1 MTRQARELLEHGL
14 KDMYDAEHRFA
25 DALTEMI
32 DNATDRSL
40 EDSFRRHRD
49 VTKEQARRLETA
61 FKELGSKP
69 QREACPAAQGLVK
82 EYQKFVGE
90 NQGKTEVLDAFAA
103 TAALKVEHYE
113 IATYRSLV
121 DLAEFCDLPKAAR
134 VLKQNLAEEEQTA
147 AEAQSAATKL
157 GGELAGASNADIA
170 RRAAGGMFDHAREY
184 TLANLGT
191 AKSLGEKAVG
201 DARKVA
207 RKAERRGRT
216 VVKRARAQGNS
227 TTRKTKTT
235 ATRRAKTT
243 ASRAK
248 TTARRATTAARS
260 TTRRAKASTTR
271 ARKTVARSRPA
282 ARKGTTTARRRSSTG
297 PKRKTA
303 SRGRARS
310 TARR

>member
-25 DALTEMI
+25 DALGEMI
-32 DNATDRSL
+32 DDATDRSL

-49 VTKEQARRLETA
+49 VTQNQARRLETA
-61 FKELGSKP
+61 FKDLGVEP
-69 QREACPAAQGLVK
+69 ERESCPAAQGLVK
-82 EYQKFVGE
+82 EYQKFAQD
-90 NQGKTEVLDAFAA
+90 NRGKKDILDAFAA

-113 IATYRSLV
+113 IATYRGLV

-170 RRAAGGMFDHAREY
+170 RRAAESAFDQAREH
-184 TLANLGT
+184 TLVNLGT
-191 AKSLGEKAVG
+191 AKVVGEKAIG
-201 DARKVA
+201 EARKVV

-216 VVKRARAQGNS
+216 VVKRAQTQRKRTTAKAKSTATRRA
-227 TTRKTKTT
+227 KTT
-235 ATRRAKTT
+235 TRRAKTT

-248 TTARRATTAARS
+248 AATRS
-260 TTRRAKASTTR
+260 TTRRAK
-271 ARKTVARSRPA
+271 P
-282 ARKGTTTARRRSSTG
+282 TTARRRTSTG
-297 PKRKTA
+297 PKRTTA

-310 TARR
+310 SARR